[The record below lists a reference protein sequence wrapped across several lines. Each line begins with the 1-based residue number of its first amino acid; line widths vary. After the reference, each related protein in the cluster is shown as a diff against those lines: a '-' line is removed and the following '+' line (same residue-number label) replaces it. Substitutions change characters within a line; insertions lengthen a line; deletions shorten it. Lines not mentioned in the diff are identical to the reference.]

1 MTQNRLP
8 FEPFD
13 SLETVL
19 ATLKVME
26 ATLLGMKQVRRYVAK
41 GFSSKMFDSLIEEA
55 ESQVAEIKRKI
66 IQ

>member
-1 MTQNRLP
+1 VTQNRLP
-8 FEPFD
+8 PDPFD

-19 ATLKVME
+19 ASLKMME
-26 ATLLGMKQVRRYVAK
+26 ATLLGMRRSRQYVAK